1 MRTMRRAS
9 NLWRRAEQSLRPRG
23 PCVARR
29 SCRHFSADTHLLWK
43 GVQSTSF
50 SGNLEFRDGSETTFP
65 VFQVLNSKGELQEG
79 VDLPFSLEEG
89 VQMMELMVKSKV
101 YDDVLL
107 TMQRQGRISFY
118 CTNYGEEAT
127 SVGTAAALK
136 PQDMIWP
143 QYRELGAFL
152 WRGLTAQEIA
162 DQNIGNEGDR
172 SKGRNLQVHYCML
185 EKNMQTVH
193 AVLGTQIPQAPGAGY
208 AYKLDGEDR
217 VSVAYFG
224 DGAASEGDAFTGL
237 NFASVYG
244 SQTLFICR
252 NNGYSIS
259 TGVEDQCLGFA
270 GDCFILFQ
278 RFPIPSSCLS
288 TNWIQWGYLHLLFFF
303 RLIMLAA

>member
-1 MRTMRRAS
+1 
-9 NLWRRAEQSLRPRG
+9 
-23 PCVARR
+23 
-29 SCRHFSADTHLLWK
+29 
-43 GVQSTSF
+43 
-50 SGNLEFRDGSETTFP
+50 
-65 VFQVLNSKGELQEG
+65 
-79 VDLPFSLEEG
+79 
-89 VQMMELMVKSKV
+89 
-101 YDDVLL
+101 
-107 TMQRQGRISFY
+107 
-118 CTNYGEEAT
+118 
-127 SVGTAAALK
+127 
-136 PQDMIWP
+136 
-143 QYRELGAFL
+143 
-152 WRGLTAQEIA
+152 
-162 DQNIGNEGDR
+162 
-172 SKGRNLQVHYCML
+172 ML

-288 TNWIQWGYLHLLFFF
+288 TIWIQWGYLHLLFFF
-303 RLIMLAA
+303 V